1 MKNFIQLFSIVT
13 LVALLGACTSTNSLT
28 YCPDFKKKNNAKKNF
43 ALNFK
48 KKQSKKHK
56 AIVRKTKS
64 IQNKI
69 EWANAVNP
77 LERITTVSVNNDFNA
92 SEQLA
97 LNHNTL
103 NLDHYI
109 FEELSKKI
117 NDQFNLEISTAS
129 LKTMIEEK
137 QVEAVE
143 NLGLAT
149 ILEKGKVKPL
159 SKKEIKEIKKTV
171 KAEIIASLNEVK
183 ENDIEDGKAAAAVA
197 YLFLVGLLISIL
209 ALHQKGN
216 TFSAFHIRQA
226 IGITIMGVILSVI
239 AIIPIAGWIAAAVG
253 ALLLFISWIIGLI
266 NSLNGSSKPVFF
278 FGKAF
283 QKWFSGI
290 E

>member
-13 LVALLGACTSTNSLT
+13 LVALLGACTSTHSLT
-28 YCPDFKKKNNAKKNF
+28 NCPNFKSNKKIKKSI

-48 KKQSKKHK
+48 KKQTKKKSSIAKPSKNL
-56 AIVRKTKS
+56 
-64 IQNKI
+64 QNKTM
-69 EWANAVNP
+69 WATAVKPVKTITITSINNNFDAVNE
-77 LERITTVSVNNDFNA
+77 LTLNNNV
-92 SEQLA
+92 
-97 LNHNTL
+97 

-143 NLGLAT
+143 NLGLAS

-171 KAEIIASLNEVK
+171 KAEIKASLNEVK

-226 IGITIMGVILSVI
+226 IGITIMGVILLVI